1 MAEGSQR
8 LVPFDLATLDLANS
22 LQNPH
27 GTPYTSLH
35 FRQFMKDNPNAFKN
49 LSIDQWLENIQSY
62 GLSTAILPDGND
74 LSIPNLLFPIQNRD
88 ALAIDQYIR
97 AQYLSQSILQYF
109 IDNGHFPY
117 LWLLDGPGRFTYYL
131 FESLFDIFEPQ
142 GLIDDLNNFVRTQL
156 FYCNIDEG
164 LCRFQMHFFPIISN
178 DNILHSDI
186 VDAYV
191 RNMSRPDMIFYFNF
205 MGFENHEVRRVASSM
220 FRELSI
226 TDFSSCDR
234 LITLFDRPLTNYL
247 VIFTVSIRGMNKK
260 CKRFIRLIKSLPG
273 YEKISERGFMRTYKI
288 GNRLNQ
294 PTIDPYL
301 NGAPQQVQGQ
311 VQAVPGQAEAVP
323 GQAEAVPGQAEAV
336 PGQAEAVPGQAEVV
350 QAVQGQAVQ
359 GQAVQ
364 GQAVQGQA
372 QEVAVPGQAVAVP
385 GQAVAVPG
393 QAEAVAVPGQALAV
407 EQEYQPIILRQQQEI
422 RQRQRE
428 LALND
433 INNPQ
438 SRDKRDE
445 STNKRKSDEYRN
457 KYLKYKQKY
466 LLLKKSLKYGKF

>member
-8 LVPFDLATLDLANS
+8 IVPFDLATLDLANS

-323 GQAEAVPGQAEAV
+323 GQAE
-336 PGQAEAVPGQAEVV
+336 VV

-359 GQAVQ
+359 GQA
-364 GQAVQGQA
+364 
-372 QEVAVPGQAVAVP
+372 QEVAVP

-438 SRDKRDE
+438 SRDKRYE